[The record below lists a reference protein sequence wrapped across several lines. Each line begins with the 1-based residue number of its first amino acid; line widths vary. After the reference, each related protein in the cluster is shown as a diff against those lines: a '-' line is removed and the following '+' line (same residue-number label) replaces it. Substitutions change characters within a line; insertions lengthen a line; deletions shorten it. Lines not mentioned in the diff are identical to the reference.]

1 MAFFTV
7 YLFAR
12 YKYNRKEED
21 DRKPILQIGYVVL
34 KVFFGFSE
42 KFQPSY

>member
-12 YKYNRKEED
+12 YKYNRKEAD
-21 DRKPILQIGYVVL
+21 DRKPIL
-34 KVFFGFSE
+34 
-42 KFQPSY
+42 